1 MAYRSFTVLSAAAL
15 LIAAAHSA
23 TAGDRGDARRTRGD
37 VTTESQQRSPSARTR
52 DAYDAWRPAVP
63 AAALDEA
70 ARYRGTVPQIAGH

>member
-1 MAYRSFTVLSAAAL
+1 MTYKFLTAISAAAL

-23 TAGDRGDARRTRGD
+23 TASDRGDAHRTRSHVATD
-37 VTTESQQRSPSARTR
+37 AQQRSPSARTR